1 MFVLF
6 MPTQPNDWKAHRAP
20 NVKPAAGFTLIEL
33 LVVIAIIAILAAML
47 LPALSKAKVKA
58 QGIYCMNN
66 LKQLQLAMVI
76 YTQDNDDRLPDNI
89 GSGFGA
95 QWVNGNMSWG
105 NSEQNTNTLYL
116 TSPPGQIAPYV
127 AKNTGVFKCPADIY
141 PAANGPR
148 VRSVSMNG
156 YMGDIGNPGAPDGIM
171 AAVNGSPPGSP
182 TWKRYLK
189 MTDIDR
195 PGPSMAW
202 VFVDHHPD
210 SINDPFFSV
219 HMGRDSW
226 DDLPASYHNGAC
238 GFSFADGHSEI
249 KKWRD
254 GNTIQPVRRVA
265 WNGDGKPAPN
275 DRAWIN
281 ERSTALR

>member
-1 MFVLF
+1 

-20 NVKPAAGFTLIEL
+20 NVNPAAGFTLIEL

-47 LPALSKAKVKA
+47 LPALSKAKAKA

-66 LKQLQLAMVI
+66 LKQLQLAIIMYADDNNDKLPYNQGAYVI
-76 YTQDNDDRLPDNI
+76 
-89 GSGFGA
+89 S

-105 NSEQNTNTLYL
+105 NDPQNITTLYL
-116 TSPPGQIAPYV
+116 THPLSQIAPYV
-127 AKNTGVFKCPADIY
+127 AKNTAIFKCPADVV

-148 VRSVSMNG
+148 IRSVAMNG
-156 YMGDIGNPGAPDGIM
+156 YMGDIGTAGNPANPGAPNGIM
-171 AAVNGSPPGSP
+171 AAVNGAF

-202 VFVDHHPD
+202 VLMDQHPD

-219 HMGRDSW
+219 TMIKDTW
-226 DDLPASYHNGAC
+226 DDLPSSYHNGAC
-238 GFSFADGHSEI
+238 GISFADGHSEI
-249 KKWRD
+249 KKWSD
-254 GNTIQPVRRVA
+254 GNTIQPVTRTG
-265 WNGDGKPAPN
+265 WNGNTHPPSPN
-275 DRAWIN
+275 DNPWLK
-281 ERSTALR
+281 ERSTALK

>member
-1 MFVLF
+1 
-6 MPTQPNDWKAHRAP
+6 
-20 NVKPAAGFTLIEL
+20 
-33 LVVIAIIAILAAML
+33 ML
-47 LPALSKAKVKA
+47 LPTLSRAKVKA

-66 LKQLQLAMVI
+66 LKQLQLAVI
-76 YTQDNDDRLPDNI
+76 MYVGDNEDRLPYNI
-89 GSGFGA
+89 GSKFGD

-127 AKNTGVFKCPADIY
+127 AKNTRIFKCPADVV
-141 PAANGPR
+141 PAPNGPR

-156 YMGDIGNPGAPDGIM
+156 YMGDIGHPRPEDPTPGAPDGIM
-171 AAVNGSPPGSP
+171 AAVNGAY
-182 TWKRYLK
+182 TWMRYLK
-189 MTDIDR
+189 MTDITR

-202 VFVDHHPD
+202 VFIDHHPD

-219 HMGRDSW
+219 HMGIETW

-238 GFSFADGHSEI
+238 GFSFADGHAEI
-249 KKWRD
+249 KRWKD
-254 GNTIQPVRRVA
+254 ANTIQPVRKVA